1 MRIFNH
7 DELPVCDLVVDAI
20 YEGGTANNVSDD
32 VISKLLPGTGNRGGF
47 RPAGR
52 GRRKN
57 LVVLYTSGRDPDWP
71 DSFDPST
78 GRFIYWGDNKRPGH
92 GLHETRRGGNKLLR
106 DVFGAIRESSASRVN
121 VPPFFV
127 FRSNPTGRSSWSVQF
142 LGLAVPGCPDTSP
155 SDTLVA
161 LWRSTEGQRFQNY
174 RAVFTVLDV
183 PCISRQWV
191 GDLLEGGSTSQ
202 AAPGAWHEWVTSG
215 RYIPLVSTPTS
226 QIRTADQQ
234 LPSEPSHR
242 ALLRAVYEHFR
253 ERPTAFEAFAA
264 RIFQLHDSRVVI
276 DEITR
281 PVRDGGRDA
290 IGRYRLGVLAD
301 PVHVEF
307 ALEAKCY

>member
-1 MRIFNH
+1 MYAIIEPARRRDGLRIFSH
-7 DELPVCDLVVDAI
+7 DELSVCDLVVDAI

-52 GRRKN
+52 GPRKN
-57 LVVLYTSGRDPDWP
+57 FVILYTSGRDPDWP

-106 DVFGAIRESSASRVN
+106 DVFGAIGESGASREN
-121 VPPFFV
+121 VPPFLIFH
-127 FRSNPTGRSSWSVQF
+127 SNPTSRSSWSVRF
-142 LGLAVPGCPDTSP
+142 LGLAVPGCPDTST

-183 PCISRQWV
+183 PVVSRLWV
-191 GDLLEGGSTSQ
+191 KDLLERRSASK
-202 AAPGAWHEWVTSG
+202 AAPEAWRKWVSSG
-215 RYIPLVSTPTS
+215 RYLPLVSTPTS

-234 LPSEPSHR
+234 LPSEPNHR
-242 ALLRAVYEHFR
+242 ALLRA
-253 ERPTAFEAFAA
+253 
-264 RIFQLHDSRVVI
+264 I
-276 DEITR
+276 
-281 PVRDGGRDA
+281 
-290 IGRYRLGVLAD
+290 
-301 PVHVEF
+301 
-307 ALEAKCY
+307 